1 MNRER
6 IAGLRVLA
14 VALMLAIAVALIL
27 DLAGVKNV
35 PAKVA
40 AAIAAADATV
50 LVNGTKEWIAGT
62 LRQRADVAAERA
74 RYILMPGG
82 KIPHV
87 RDVTDPISV
96 GVRPAAPRPQ
106 AARPSPRPGPGR
118 GRGDRVPLYVRRD
131 VDEMLRQAL
140 AASGFVLLVGDATAG
155 KTRTA
160 YEAMRAVLP
169 GHLFIA
175 PSDLDG
181 VAAAV
186 AAAAGLREAV
196 LWLDDL
202 PLFLGPGGLTR
213 KAIAELMDGPGHHRV
228 ILATIRAT
236 DESRI
241 TAGGAG
247 PDERLVRTGQDVVDQ
262 AGHRI
267 FVERLFTPRELE
279 RTRALARR
287 DSRLADVV
295 RHAAGGAGEYLAA
308 GPQLYAAWQDAW
320 ARGHHPRGAA
330 LVAAAVDCRR
340 AGFAGPL
347 PRLLLIELHPAYLE
361 LHGGSR
367 AYPESL
373 EQAWA
378 WAVSP
383 RESGSA
389 PLRYTDADH
398 CDVFGY
404 LTEEYQRREGTPA
417 PESIART
424 ALSYA
429 GPGDASMIANAA
441 WRQGR
446 YELAETAIREVYEA
460 VRQTSGAAD
469 PEALAVRNNL
479 GVILQTRGKP
489 AEAEAEYRAILAAS
503 GPGAVP
509 AGARAARRNLAVIL
523 YDQGRLTEAEAEYR
537 AILETRG
544 EDRDPAGQGTL
555 AARNN
560 LAGIL
565 HAQGRL
571 ADAEAEYLAVRQA
584 RVDTLGPDHPDTLTT
599 RNNYAV
605 VLKDLGRLDAA
616 EEEFRQV
623 LTARIRVLGPA
634 HPHTTISRDN
644 LASLT
649 REHPAGLRAAVRPV
663 RRALRHLRHDPA
675 ELELD
680 GGVGRGAAERRV
692 QLGER
697 VGQPPAI
704 AERPADGGQGTHHGE
719 PVADDFEQGGGRL
732 VALFGLVEVPALEAD
747 VAEQRVRLG
756 VPPQGRVRCVAERLP
771 GVPLGQAQLPGDQ
784 GPFRG
789 GEVVGRIFRRGIG
802 VLGLPDRLDEPV
814 AEQLVPPRP
823 AGPPGLRPEQVPV
836 LQRPR
841 HRSGLAR
848 GPVRLLLGRAAAAD
862 LGDERVDQPEP
873 QPPHRDLVNGG
884 DRGDGLAAV
893 AGQRGVHVAAPPH
906 LAHRDGAGA
915 LAPQQAPQPG
925 AGHLEQ
931 RRLDVVADHDPVVA
945 VRSDDP
951 ARPDAADELAGRPG
965 LEVPVPGR
973 RLAGLGDPERA
984 ELEHHARADHLGHPR
999 QAVLADRHQQ
1009 VQALLLAQR
1018 GRELVQETP
1027 PVPLALLGPREQVVG
1042 LVDRGQDRDARIPAP
1057 RVLPHEIVH
1066 REAGQVGR
1074 GLSARPGPEQRQG
1087 ERVVHPERRD
1097 RGPGAAGQAADRE
1110 QADLPV
1116 FDQRQHAG
1124 GQQRGLADPGRPG
1137 QERDGVVPPHLAQ
1150 ARRFGRAAKEPAAV
1164 RTLEGPRARVSAIG
1178 ASCHVRPIRGYRG
1191 PAGGLKPSRPAHVDI
1206 QRW

>member
-6 IAGLRVLA
+6 IGGVRVLA

-27 DLAGVKNV
+27 DLAGVKNL

-40 AAIAAADATV
+40 GAIAAAGAT
-50 LVNGTKEWIAGT
+50 LLANGTKEWIAGT
-62 LRQRADVAAERA
+62 LKRRADVAAERA

-82 KIPHV
+82 KLPRV
-87 RDVTDPISV
+87 RDVADPISV
-96 GVRPAAPRPQ
+96 GVRPAAPRPL

-118 GRGDRVPLYVRRD
+118 GGRAGRGDRVPLYVRRD
-131 VDEMLRQAL
+131 VDEVLRPAL
-140 AASGFVLLVGDATAG
+140 TASGFVLLVGDATAG

-175 PSDLDG
+175 PSDADG

-186 AAAAGLREAV
+186 AAAAGLRDCV

-213 KAIAELMDGPGHHRV
+213 KAIAELLDGPGHHRV
-228 ILATIRAT
+228 ILATMRAT

-241 TAGGAG
+241 TAGGGAG

-262 AGHRI
+262 ADHRI
-267 FVERLFTPRELE
+267 FVERLFTEHELG

-295 RHAAGGAGEYLAA
+295 RHVAGGGIGEYLAA

-320 ARGHHPRGAA
+320 ARGHHPRAAA
-330 LVAAAVDCRR
+330 LIGAAVDCRR

-361 LHGGSR
+361 QHGGSR
-367 AYPESL
+367 TYPESL
-373 EQAWA
+373 DQAWA

-404 LTEEYQRREGTPA
+404 LIDEYQRREGTPA
-417 PESIART
+417 PESIAWT

-429 GPGDASMIANAA
+429 RPGDASMIANTA

-479 GVILQTRGKP
+479 GVILQARGKP
-489 AEAEAEYRAILAAS
+489 AEAEAEYRAILAVS

-544 EDRDPAGQGTL
+544 EDGVPADQDTL

-565 HAQGRL
+565 QAQGRL
-571 ADAEAEYLAVRQA
+571 AEAEAEYLAVRQA
-584 RVDTLGPDHPDTLTT
+584 RIDTLGADHPDTLIT

-623 LTARIRVLGPA
+623 LAARIRVLGPA

-644 LASLT
+644 LASLA
-649 REHPAGLRAAVRPV
+649 RKRSDELQAAVRPV
-663 RRALRHLRHDPA
+663 RRALRQLRHDPA

-680 GGVGRGAAERRV
+680 GGIGRRAAERGV

-704 AERPADGGQGTHHGE
+704 AERPADGGQGPYHGE
-719 PVADDFEQGGGRL
+719 PVADGFEQGGSRL
-732 VALFGLVEVPALEAD
+732 VALFRLIEVPALVPD

-756 VPPQGRVRCVAERLP
+756 VPPQGRVRCVAEHLP

-802 VLGLPDRLDEPV
+802 VAGLPDWLDEPI

-823 AGPPGLRPEQVPV
+823 PEQPGLCPEQVPV

-841 HRSGLAR
+841 HRSRLAR
-848 GPVRLLLGRAAAAD
+848 GPVRLFLGGAPAAD

-873 QPPHRDLVNGG
+873 QPRHRDLVNGG
-884 DRGDGLAAV
+884 DGGDGLAAV
-893 AGQRGVHVAAPPH
+893 ASQRPVHVAAPPY

-915 LAPQQAPQPG
+915 FAPQQVPQPG
-925 AGHLEQ
+925 ARHLEQ
-931 RRLDVVADHDPVVA
+931 RRLDIVADHDPVIA
-945 VRSDDP
+945 VRGDDP
-951 ARPDAADELAGRPG
+951 ARPDPADEFAGRPG
-965 LEVPVPGR
+965 LEVSVPGR
-973 RLAGLGDPERA
+973 RRARLGDPERA
-984 ELEHHARADHLGHPR
+984 ELEHDARTDHLGHPR
-999 QAVLADRHQQ
+999 QAVLADRYEQ
-1009 VQALLLAQR
+1009 VQARLLAQR
-1018 GRELVQETP
+1018 GR
-1027 PVPLALLGPREQVVG
+1027 
-1042 LVDRGQDRDARIPAP
+1042 
-1057 RVLPHEIVH
+1057 
-1066 REAGQVGR
+1066 
-1074 GLSARPGPEQRQG
+1074 
-1087 ERVVHPERRD
+1087 
-1097 RGPGAAGQAADRE
+1097 
-1110 QADLPV
+1110 
-1116 FDQRQHAG
+1116 
-1124 GQQRGLADPGRPG
+1124 
-1137 QERDGVVPPHLAQ
+1137 
-1150 ARRFGRAAKEPAAV
+1150 
-1164 RTLEGPRARVSAIG
+1164 
-1178 ASCHVRPIRGYRG
+1178 
-1191 PAGGLKPSRPAHVDI
+1191 
-1206 QRW
+1206 